1 MKESN
6 QFRFLLKRVGLIAA
20 IAMGLGAASPPLL
33 ADKAG
38 AFLGGMIAAKVL
50 TNMDERTQAEQYQ
63 AAAAMQQSQASYQS
77 PGAPSVEE
85 RIHTLD
91 QLRANGSIS
100 QSEYESR
107 RKAILD
113 SI

>member
-1 MKESN
+1 
-6 QFRFLLKRVGLIAA
+6 
-20 IAMGLGAASPPLL
+20 
-33 ADKAG
+33 
-38 AFLGGMIAAKVL
+38 
-50 TNMDERTQAEQYQ
+50 
-63 AAAAMQQSQASYQS
+63 MQQSQASYQS

>member
-1 MKESN
+1 MKKSSH
-6 QFRFLLKRVGLIAA
+6 FRALLNRTALIAV
-20 IAMGLGAASPPLL
+20 IATGLGSASPPLL

-63 AAAAMQQSQASYQS
+63 VAAAMRQSQESYQS
-77 PGAPSVEE
+77 PNAPSVEE

>member
-1 MKESN
+1 MLGSVPNGLPQIALHQVAGAERVE
-6 QFRFLLKRVGLIAA
+6 FRTDDTLTLTRGGPAEATGFFELSEKPRLDLHLV
-20 IAMGLGAASPPLL
+20 ASPHR
-33 ADKAG
+33 
-38 AFLGGMIAAKVL
+38 I
-50 TNMDERTQAEQYQ
+50 
-63 AAAAMQQSQASYQS
+63 S
-77 PGAPSVEE
+77 EE